1 MKAED
6 RIGAALELS
15 GLDVVVVP
23 GLNDSGPAHWQT
35 DWCSRFPQWKRV
47 RQQSWERGDLDAWI
61 GAIAASLA
69 QCRRPAVLVAHSF
82 GALASAQVAA
92 SLPERIAAALLV
104 APAAPQRFGVEERL
118 PQRPLPVPSLLL
130 ASRNDPWLAHSGA
143 VELARLWGSTLVDL
157 GEAGHVN
164 ADSGY
169 GPWPAGL
176 EALEALLSSLAP
188 RRGDKAIAQCA
199 SCWA

>member
-6 RIGAALELS
+6 RISAALELA

-35 DWCSRFPQWKRV
+35 DWCSRFPHWKRV
-47 RQQSWERGDLDAWI
+47 SQQRWDRGDLDAWMS
-61 GAIAASLA
+61 AIAVSLA
-69 QCRRPAVLVAHSF
+69 ECRRPAILVAHSF

-92 SLPERIAAALLV
+92 CLPDRVAGALLV
-104 APAAPQRFGVEERL
+104 APAAPQRFGLEERL
-118 PQRPLPVPSLLL
+118 TRRPLPVPSVLL
-130 ASRNDPWLAHSGA
+130 ASRNDPWLAHCGA
-143 VELARLWGSTLVDL
+143 VELARHWGSDLVDL

-169 GPWPAGL
+169 GPWVSGL
-176 EALEALLSSLAP
+176 EHLDRLISSLSARHTEESFAP
-188 RRGDKAIAQCA
+188 CA
-199 SCWA
+199 SCWG